1 MPATDAFVLFNM
13 IAAEYGLRTRLGS
26 REWCT
31 GLTGAGDDYVRTVL
45 PFTGSAAN
53 GAQNKIFAVTSSGI
67 WDVTTSSASPS
78 SVLSFGITSG
88 RAGHGVST
96 VHVTAGGHFLLYA
109 DEANGLHVYSE
120 SSGAWAAIVPTA
132 TVIWAALT
140 AYVAGDYRLNDSGKT
155 YVCTT
160 SGTSAGS
167 GGPTGT
173 GTGIA
178 DGSAVWSYVAGVVS
192 GVDPATFAFV
202 MVFKG
207 RVWAI
212 PQNTADLWYSAA
224 GSIYGAYTKFTL
236 STKLK
241 AGGPLIGAWSWTYD
255 GGSGLDDSLVAV
267 SKGGDV
273 VIYQGTDPASAS
285 TFGITGVW
293 NVGDL
298 PEGRELATDY
308 GGELLLLTRTGILP
322 LSKLVRGGSAS
333 PGEYATA
340 KISNLFNAAM
350 LSKATTAGWTMRL
363 HPEENALMVTVPEAE
378 GTATTQLMMSLSTQ
392 GWSRYRDLPI
402 YSSGVFGG
410 QMYFGTVDGKVC
422 INDGYVDGR
431 PLSDPTEYTPVHYS
445 GIGAFLNLG
454 NGRQKQVQIIRP
466 YFMGQSTAPSF
477 EVAAKYDFDIN
488 ELAPVSPVA
497 GSGSVWDSAVWDTA
511 TWGGDYSA
519 SNAVRGAT
527 GMGVNVAMAWRG
539 VAVDRTI
546 LIRFDVG
553 FTQGGML

>member
-1 MPATDAFVLFNM
+1 MPPTDCFVLFNM

-31 GLTGAGDDYVRTVL
+31 GLTGAGDDYVRSVL

-53 GAQNKIFAVTSSGI
+53 GAQNKIFATTSSGI
-67 WDVTTSSASPS
+67 WDVTSSSASPS
-78 SVLSFGITSG
+78 LLLSFGITSG
-88 RAGHGVST
+88 RAGHGVCT

-120 SSGAWAAIVPTA
+120 TAGTWAAVTLGGGGTQI
-132 TVIWAALT
+132 
-140 AYVAGDYRLNDSGKT
+140 SG
-155 YVCTT
+155 
-160 SGTSAGS
+160 
-167 GGPTGT
+167 
-173 GTGIA
+173 I
-178 DGSAVWSYVAGVVS
+178 
-192 GVDPATFAFV
+192 DPASFAFV

-212 PQNTADLWYSAA
+212 PANTADLWYSAA

-273 VIYQGTDPASAS
+273 VIYQGTDPASAT

-333 PGEYATA
+333 PSEYATA